1 MAPPLREGRVSAWSF
16 GSFPVFRNY
25 ASLVLGKA
33 LAPYEEF
40 VLGGKTYYLSLGGS
54 PHRKEPGSEE
64 EGGFFCGYLDDEF
77 WHHLKN
83 YLKVG
88 KL

>member
-1 MAPPLREGRVSAWSF
+1 MLRHSTTDNDHLNLLLELE
-16 GSFPVFRNY
+16 NY
-25 ASLVLGKA
+25 LGKA

>member
-1 MAPPLREGRVSAWSF
+1 MLRHSTTDNDHLNLLLELE
-16 GSFPVFRNY
+16 NY
-25 ASLVLGKA
+25 LGKA

-40 VLGGKTYYLSLGGS
+40 VLGAKTYYLSLGGF
-54 PHRKEPGSEE
+54 PHCKEPGSEE

>member
-1 MAPPLREGRVSAWSF
+1 MLRHSTTDNDHLNLLLELE
-16 GSFPVFRNY
+16 NY
-25 ASLVLGKA
+25 LGKA

-40 VLGGKTYYLSLGGS
+40 VLGGKTYYLSLGGF